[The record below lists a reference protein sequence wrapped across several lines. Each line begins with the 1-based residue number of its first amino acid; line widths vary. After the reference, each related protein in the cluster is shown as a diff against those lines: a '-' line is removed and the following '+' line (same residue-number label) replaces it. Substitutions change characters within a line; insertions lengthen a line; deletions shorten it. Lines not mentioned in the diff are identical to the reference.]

1 MGEPTISRRSLLL
14 AAAGAA
20 AGAALAPA
28 RALAGAPPGGLH
40 LSSLE
45 LGPLGPAGLIV
56 TLPAGVQLVGL
67 QAGGAGPVSASARVR
82 LPSGLWGPWVSAGA
96 AGHGPEQAAVGAARS
111 GEPLW
116 VGGARELQLRSAE
129 PLGRARRRAVR
140 APPPAILRSP

>member
-20 AGAALAPA
+20 AGGALAPA
-28 RALAGAPPGGLH
+28 RGLAGARPGGLH

-116 VGGARELQLRSAE
+116 VGGAPELQLRSAE
-129 PLGRARRRAVR
+129 PVEQALPPRRA
-140 APPPAILRSP
+140 APPPPL